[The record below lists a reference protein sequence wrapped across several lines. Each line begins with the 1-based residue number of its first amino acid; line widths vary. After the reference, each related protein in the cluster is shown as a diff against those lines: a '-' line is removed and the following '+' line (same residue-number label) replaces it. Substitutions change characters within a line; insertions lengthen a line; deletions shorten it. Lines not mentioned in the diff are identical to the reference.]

1 MAEIL
6 ASSREEKNDRK
17 PRQSMAKSTLNFM
30 IDVSIENMM
39 QRKSFQVVSFALK
52 SVLFAETSNKC
63 KMENQEKSKSGM
75 GEVFSYF
82 FRKNDPE
89 RPSNFNIK
97 AMHTIN
103 KISILMFLVGIVM
116 LIIKLSLR

>member
-1 MAEIL
+1 
-6 ASSREEKNDRK
+6 
-17 PRQSMAKSTLNFM
+17 M
-30 IDVSIENMM
+30 IDVSIENML

-52 SVLFAETSNKC
+52 SVLFAKTSNKC
-63 KMENQEKSKSGM
+63 KMENQNKSKSGM

-89 RPSNFNIK
+89 RPNNFNLK

-103 KISILMFLVGIVM
+103 KISILMFLVGVVM
-116 LIIKLSLR
+116 VIIKLSLR